1 MNTYL
6 IFEANTHN
14 RNSTTECYC
23 MAVKEYLLNSAIEAI
38 LSNTTEPK
46 Y

>member
-6 IFEANTHN
+6 NIEANTRN
-14 RNSTTECYC
+14 RNSTTECCC
-23 MAVKEYLLNSAIEAI
+23 MAVKEYLLSSAIEAI

-46 Y
+46 

>member
-1 MNTYL
+1 MNTNL
-6 IFEANTHN
+6 KNEANTRN
-14 RNSTTECYC
+14 RNTTTECCC

-46 Y
+46 